1 MRRIPN
7 FALLKTF
14 ESAARL
20 ESFTLAA
27 LELHVTQS
35 AVSHQ
40 VRKLEEYFGRALF
53 VRQNRRVELT
63 AEGRRLLESLS
74 RVFDVIETACTEV
87 ALAPQAQVL
96 ALHCSPSLAS
106 KWLSPRLPEF
116 MQAHPDIIIRL
127 TSGAEPIDLTRARE
141 LDLVI
146 SYGAVRDRAGIV
158 SMPLGVERIAPMCS
172 PLLIKLGQPIQYLLS
187 RLTLIDSQLSPITW
201 ADWFSSNGLELPSHP
216 RPSYDRA
223 SLAISAAVDGLGI
236 ILESTRLASRELEN
250 NELVELDKDALLPC
264 CREIHFVS
272 YRANESQI
280 QKIKKFRNWL
290 LAKSTD

>member
-53 VRQNRRVELT
+53 IRQNRRVQLT
-63 AEGRRLLESLS
+63 AEGSRLLESLS
-74 RVFDVIETACTEV
+74 RVFDVIETACAEV
-87 ALAPQAQVL
+87 ALAPHAQVL

-127 TSGAEPIDLTRARE
+127 TSGAEPIDLTRTRE

-146 SYGAVRDRAGIV
+146 SYGAVRERTGIV
-158 SMPLGVERIAPMCS
+158 SIPLGIERIAPMCS
-172 PLLIKLGQPIQYLLS
+172 PTLLNPALPTQYLLS
-187 RLTLIDSQLSPITW
+187 RLTLIDSQLSPVTW
-201 ADWFSSNGLELPSHP
+201 ADWFSSNALELPGSP

-223 SLAISAAVDGLGI
+223 SLAISAAVDGLGV
-236 ILESTRLASRELEN
+236 ILESTRLARRELEN
-250 NELVELDKDALLPC
+250 GELVELGREEFLPC
-264 CREIHFVS
+264 SREIHFVS
-272 YRANESQI
+272 YRASEGQV
-280 QKIKKFRNWL
+280 QKIEKFRNWL
-290 LAKSTD
+290 MVKSAD